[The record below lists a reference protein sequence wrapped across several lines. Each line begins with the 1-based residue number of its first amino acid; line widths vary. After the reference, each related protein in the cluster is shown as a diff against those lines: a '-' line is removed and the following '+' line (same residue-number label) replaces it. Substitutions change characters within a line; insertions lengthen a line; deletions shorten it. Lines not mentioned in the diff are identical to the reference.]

1 MKVFISWSGDSSRR
15 IAVALANWLP
25 DVIQDV
31 EPWVSAEDIGPG
43 ARWLSDIATQLDDT
57 DFGVL
62 CLTRDNVNAPWINF
76 EAGALAKSVQGSRVV
91 PLLIGLNESDIPRG
105 PLAQF
110 QGILPT
116 EDGIRRL
123 VQSINELGG
132 GLSAERLDRTV
143 QRWWPALQEDL
154 TEIQTQSI
162 NAGETTE
169 PQRDPGDM
177 LAELLEL
184 TRGLQ
189 RELQVVQSGSQ
200 REIAAASDMLRISAT
215 SGMASDLHSA
225 IVDWAEAR
233 GQKRSAVQVK
243 HATYGQGRIL
253 DVLQGIEGAIR
264 LRVRFGS
271 GTTRIVPPNQV
282 ELVNA

>member
-15 IAVALANWLP
+15 VAVALAKWLP
-25 DVIQDV
+25 DVLQDV
-31 EPWVSAEDIGPG
+31 ESWFSAEAIGPG
-43 ARWLSDIATQLDDT
+43 ARWLSDIATQLEDT

-62 CLTRDNVNAPWINF
+62 CLTRENVNAPWINF

-91 PLLIGLNESDIPRG
+91 PLLIGLNESDIPMG

-110 QGILPT
+110 QAILPT

-143 QRWWPALQEDL
+143 QRWWPMFQEEL
-154 TEIQTQSI
+154 NEIQNQLIES
-162 NAGETTE
+162 GERTE
-169 PQRDPGDM
+169 PQRDSADM

-189 RELQVVQSGSQ
+189 RDLQVVQSGSQ
-200 REIAAASDMLRISAT
+200 REIGTGSDILRIPAT
-215 SGMASDLHSA
+215 SGMTSDLYSA
-225 IVDWAEAR
+225 LVSWAEAR
-233 GQKRSAVQVK
+233 GQKRSAVEVN
-243 HATYGQGRIL
+243 HSTYGQGRIL
-253 DVLQGIEGAIR
+253 DVLQGIEGTTR
-264 LRVRFGS
+264 LRVRFDS
-271 GTTRIVPPNQV
+271 GTKIVYPQQV
-282 ELVNA
+282 KLTKA